1 MEFLGRR
8 QIRGHW
14 RRVDGRE
21 EQKLNMVDVNES
33 RRQEEMEAM
42 KLMSTSGRASAGNL
56 QQPL

>member
-21 EQKLNMVDVNES
+21 EQKLNMVAVNES
-33 RRQEEMEAM
+33 R
-42 KLMSTSGRASAGNL
+42 GRKRWRR
-56 QQPL
+56 